1 MLLMHATDQNHDIE
15 TVGDAVSMTQSEASL
30 NAYDAAYERIRASGK
45 RAHEAA
51 FAVVEDYLDGK
62 PRLRGKKK
70 VSKAERDEAFW
81 SSAFADA
88 LPSEKWRIEPFTLA
102 LVRYFSQDRVAN
114 LGLLSRI
121 AQTFP
126 DALCYAVRRSGLVL
140 RPGSPRRAELSEIGG
155 FAPEIAELC
164 RILKIFETAYYERIA
179 ALEVSRAR
187 LASLTPFEL
196 LIYASLYAFQ
206 ILVPNRMGFRAPSED
221 DEQPTEQEF
230 WDALN
235 ELLTWKLATVPEA
248 ALTVTQNDVAASIA
262 AHLSPM
268 LFPSRTGGL
277 PQRDLWITFVQV
289 VADQIELSE
298 FISRSAD
305 AFSYEDAIRFVRR
318 GDALKIE
325 EVDPTLRAAW
335 FKDGRKLDRLHGY
348 WLHRAMD
355 AFAESDIA
363 ERIIGSPEN
372 HEANQVAYIHAMRT
386 HLRLTEVYGVDETV
400 SADTGERADLFTALL
415 SLELM
420 SAFFLRDFLHV
431 FAAHFRE
438 TGDSLVALSRL
449 AFRGIAE
456 GLQNRFPL
464 TWSDRTEKIAKI
476 VGWTVSSEMPQGSP
490 RMAAAILDLW
500 SSDWA
505 MLGRRLREGVGGLQP
520 ELFERPVL
528 RLGQVLVQLPWV
540 VGVQNNSSA
549 AINNLRR
556 LGARRGEARD
566 ETRRIEERL
575 GRLFAS
581 RGFRTAVNWHP
592 PIVGPDNPGEV
603 DLICARDNAVLVLE
617 LKSTYLRRSP
627 RDAWLHA
634 TTTLRKAG
642 KQLRRKVVAIEQALS
657 ESVELANA
665 LGLEGRVEPPTIHGW
680 IVDTSIECDHQRFEG
695 FLKVSLEE
703 VLIAL
708 RDDAHFLDDLDGLLS
723 GQYRECVL
731 EEARTAE
738 HATLYHHGFS
748 ASRFLEVID
757 SEEVWKERKPS
768 ESSLH

>member
-1 MLLMHATDQNHDIE
+1 MSI
-15 TVGDAVSMTQSEASL
+15 TQSEASL
-30 NAYDAAYERIRASGK
+30 NTYDAAYQRICASGK
-45 RAHEAA
+45 SEHEAA
-51 FAVVEDYLDGK
+51 LAVVEDYLDGK

-70 VSKAERDEAFW
+70 VSKAERDETFW
-81 SSAFADA
+81 RSAFANS
-88 LPSEKWRIEPFTLA
+88 LPVEKWRTEPFKLA

-114 LGLLSRI
+114 AGLLSRI
-121 AQTFP
+121 AQDCP
-126 DALCYAVRRSGLVL
+126 DAMCYAVRRSGLVL
-140 RPGSPRRAELSEIGG
+140 RPSSPRREELNELGG
-155 FAPEIAELC
+155 VAPELAELC
-164 RILKIFETAYYERIA
+164 RILKIFEAAYHDRIA
-179 ALEVSRAR
+179 ALEVSRTR

-206 ILVPNRMGFRAPSED
+206 ALVPNRMGFQVSSE

-248 ALTVTQNDVAASIA
+248 ALTVTQQGVAASIST
-262 AHLSPM
+262 HLSPM
-268 LFPSRTGGL
+268 LFPSRTGSL
-277 PQRDLWITFVQV
+277 PRRDLWDAFVQV
-289 VADQIELSE
+289 VADQIELNE
-298 FISRSAD
+298 FISRSAE
-305 AFSYEDAIRFVRR
+305 AFSYDDAIRFVRR
-318 GDALKIE
+318 GEALEIE

-335 FKDGRKLDRLHGY
+335 FKDGRKLERLHGY
-348 WLHRAMD
+348 WLYRAMD
-355 AFAESDIA
+355 DFAASDIA
-363 ERIIGSPEN
+363 GRTIGSAEN
-372 HEANQVAYIHAMRT
+372 HEANQLAYIQAMRT

-400 SADTGERADLFTALL
+400 SAETGERANLFTALL

-431 FAAHFRE
+431 FAAHFSE

-449 AFRGIAE
+449 AFLGIAE

-464 TWSDRTEKIAKI
+464 TWSDRAEKIAKI
-476 VGWTVSSEMPQGSP
+476 VGWTVSSELPNGSP
-490 RMAAAILDLW
+490 RMAAAVLDFW
-500 SSDWA
+500 SSDWV
-505 MLGRRLREGVGGLQP
+505 MLGRRLRDGDCGLQP

-528 RLGQVLVQLPWV
+528 KLGQVLVQLPWV
-540 VGVQNNSSA
+540 AGIQNNSTA

-556 LGARRGEARD
+556 IGARRGEARD

-575 GRLFAS
+575 GRLFET
-581 RGFRTAVNWHP
+581 RGFRIAVNWHP

-603 DLICARDNAVLVLE
+603 DLICARDGTVLVLE

-642 KQLRRKVVAIEQALS
+642 KQLRRKVVAIERALS
-657 ESVELANA
+657 ETVELAYA
-665 LGLEGRVEPPTIHGW
+665 LGLDSCVEPPTIHGW

-708 RDDAHFLDDLDGLLS
+708 RDDAYFLDDLDGLLS
-723 GQYRECVL
+723 GQYRESML
-731 EEARTAE
+731 EEAQTTERT
-738 HATLYHHGFS
+738 TLYPHGFS
-748 ASRFLEVID
+748 TSRFLEVID
-757 SEEVWKERKPS
+757 SEEVWKDRKDS
-768 ESSLH
+768 ESLLH